1 MTGWSSPGCT
11 GCTPEKLRNLCAQF
25 GLNPISAHV
34 PVAQLL
40 KDGCI
45 AAYKQIGCQYI
56 AIPWLDEEKRPGHP
70 GYAQFLK
77 DAAKIAQEAKAQ
89 GITPLYHNHDF
100 EFVKVNDEY
109 ALDVMY
115 REIPALQTELDT
127 CWVKVAGEDPVA
139 YIRKYRGRAPL
150 VHLKDFAGQKTEH
163 MYQLI
168 GVDDDQKQ
176 EAVSAF
182 EFRPVGSGVQDFP
195 AILAAAEEAGSS
207 WVIVEQDMPSMGL
220 SPIECARKS
229 IEYLRTL

>member
-1 MTGWSSPGCT
+1 
-11 GCTPEKLRNLCAQF
+11 
-25 GLNPISAHV
+25 
-34 PVAQLL
+34 
-40 KDGCI
+40 
-45 AAYKQIGCQYI
+45 
-56 AIPWLDEEKRPGHP
+56 
-70 GYAQFLK
+70 
-77 DAAKIAQEAKAQ
+77 
-89 GITPLYHNHDF
+89 
-100 EFVKVNDEY
+100 
-109 ALDVMY
+109 MY